1 MSDPQVNKAR
11 VVEAIED
18 AIADL
23 DNAILELDRLP
34 ALDVSAIGLVA
45 YALNSYVT
53 VADATL
59 ALLMQALDEH
69 PNPDVATWLVG
80 LRHAG
85 VLMQHTVGRLLT
97 ATRPDDFPLKPEYVD
112 VTTLIERACDYY
124 RRAVAAKPLEIVCR
138 SVGEVPPAWA
148 DRVAL
153 AAVVDRLLSNAVE
166 VSASGATIVVQV
178 LAGPGGV
185 VCTVCDAGPTLT
197 HLEQSQLFDPDAIA
211 NLESEP
217 TRGARFGLIV
227 AKDLVDRMNGRL
239 WSDAEPGQGMCL
251 SFRLPYRGEAFDRR

>member
-1 MSDPQVNKAR
+1 MSDPMANKAL

-23 DNAILELDRLP
+23 DQAIL
-34 ALDVSAIGLVA
+34 ALDQMPTLDASAIGLVA
-45 YALNSYVT
+45 YAMNGYVT

-59 ALLMQALDEH
+59 ALLMQALEEH
-69 PNPDVATWLVG
+69 PNPDVATWLAG
-80 LRHAG
+80 LQHAG
-85 VLMQHTVGRLLT
+85 VLMQHTVGRLLNT
-97 ATRPDDFPLKPEYVD
+97 TRPGDFPMKPEYVN
-112 VTTLIERACDYY
+112 VTVLIERACDYY
-124 RRAVAAKPLEIVCR
+124 RRAVAAKPLAIACR

-153 AAVVDRLLSNAVE
+153 AAVADRLLANAVE
-166 VSASGATIVVQV
+166 VSASGGTIVVQV

-197 HLEQSQLFDPDAIA
+197 PLEQAQLFDPDAIA
-211 NLESEP
+211 KLESDNA
-217 TRGARFGLIV
+217 RAARFGLIV
-227 AKDLVDRMNGRL
+227 AKDLVGRMSGRL
-239 WSDAEPGQGMCL
+239 WSDAELGQGTCL